1 MSTEFSAIN
10 TLWMLLGAILV
21 FFMQAGFSMVASGMI
36 RAKNS
41 GNITI
46 KNLLNVGLCTC
57 FFWLAGFGLLFG
69 TGSGFIGWF
78 DFAVSRDYSAVLP
91 AGIPLSAFFIF
102 QTMLCATAGTIISGA
117 MAERTRFIPSCIF
130 SAVLSLII
138 YPIAGHWI
146 WGGGWLSRLGF
157 LDFAGSAAIHV
168 LGGTAALA
176 GAIIVGPR
184 IGKYDSNGKSQA
196 IPGRNL
202 TLSALGVF
210 TLWFGWLGLT
220 GCSAGSMGNES
231 ISLAADIIV
240 NTTLAA
246 AFSTCTVMIMTKIRY
261 GKSDISMTLNGSLA
275 GLVAISAGCAY
286 VEPLGAVVI
295 GILSGLLLVPVLEL
309 IDGKLKVDDPVGAIA
324 VHAVCGAFGT
334 ILLGFFSQ
342 NGGLLYG
349 GGLHLLGIQCLGVLA
364 VVAWSGIV
372 SSLAFI
378 LLKETIGLR
387 ISPKEEAVGLDA
399 AEHGL
404 FNQQTDFLSMLND
417 GVSPVPVTGSVP
429 LEEAVPVSAF
439 TEIDSSDKKLTK
451 VEIIMKQERFEAL
464 KHALTKLGITGM
476 TVTQVFGCGTQKG
489 QTETEMYRGVEMDI
503 QLLPKICVE
512 VVVAK
517 IPVVDLI
524 NTARQVLYTGHI
536 GDGKIF
542 IYDVENAVKIRT
554 GETGYDAM
562 QGADE

>member
-184 IGKYDSNGKSQA
+184 IGKYGSNGKSQA

-554 GETGYDAM
+554 GEIGYDAM

>member
-1 MSTEFSAIN
+1 MSTEFSAVN
-10 TLWMLLGAILV
+10 TIWMLLGAILV
-21 FFMQAGFSMVASGMI
+21 FFMQTGFAMVASGMI

-41 GNITI
+41 GNITM
-46 KNLLNVGLCTC
+46 KNLLNVGLCSC
-57 FFWLAGFGLLFG
+57 FFWLMGFSLMFG
-69 TGSGFIGWF
+69 TGNGFIGWF
-78 DFAVSRDYSAVLP
+78 DFAVSKDYSAILP
-91 AGIPLSAFFIF
+91 VGVPLSAFFIF

-184 IGKYDSNGKSQA
+184 IGKYGSNGKSQA